1 MSVELLYISLV
12 IHSIFEQQSLGLQFE
27 EKSTKCP
34 DWWWFFLE
42 IESSSISWISLLRW
56 HSLVPHDLIFNWVV
70 CIVPNCQARHSPSRR
85 DLAFGLWFWFC
96 MLHYAQS
103 GIFFCISKGRLSSHL
118 NFCHTFPQ
126 QENSSN
132 LQSVAI
138 FIYTET
144 LLSGVFKISSSMTI
158 VDTCMQCEKITL
170 IRYQGTIYISTQAT
184 VRLAMYLLVAST
196 FGSATLELGPTK
208 GGVKPIWWTI

>member
-1 MSVELLYISLV
+1 MILFSIEWFALYLIVKPGIAHLVVILLLGYDSGFVCCITHSREFFSV
-12 IHSIFEQQSLGLQFE
+12 
-27 EKSTKCP
+27 
-34 DWWWFFLE
+34 
-42 IESSSISWISLLRW
+42 
-56 HSLVPHDLIFNWVV
+56 N
-70 CIVPNCQARHSPSRR
+70 
-85 DLAFGLWFWFC
+85 
-96 MLHYAQS
+96 
-103 GIFFCISKGRLSSHL
+103 KGRLSSHL

-208 GGVKPIWWTI
+208 GGVKPI